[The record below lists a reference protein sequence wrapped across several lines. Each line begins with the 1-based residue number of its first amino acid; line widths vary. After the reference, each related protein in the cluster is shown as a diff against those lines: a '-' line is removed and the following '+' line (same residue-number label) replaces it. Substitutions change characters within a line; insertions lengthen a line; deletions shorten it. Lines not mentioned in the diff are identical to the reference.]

1 MHTIKQLVI
10 VFPYFQRT
18 VTFNIYMFLDLA
30 ITQENKSQIWL
41 VILKYLGLSRKS
53 HHGFSERKTDD
64 QVGSWKLGSVEK
76 MEQNHILPDTH
87 WEYLLRK
94 DREKGSVKHRLAS
107 NQKKQWRGIP
117 TPQTLVQ
124 LTGTCSRG
132 LHGPLFR
139 VCSLHV
145 FPPFWR
151 HGYAGGTHD
160 SNSQRN
166 PAWGLSAWLWNKFR
180 INQEAHTVA
189 PPAFSLGRWTARRSA
204 AKDGNEGMLVEQE
217 KVTLHDRLRSS
228 RAQSSFAGTAWIGH
242 RAQASGP
249 SGLEPGSTYWAEAYW
264 HLCWLLTRSTG
275 FRK

>member
-1 MHTIKQLVI
+1 MPTIKQLAI

-41 VILKYLGLSRKS
+41 VILKYLGLSCKS
-53 HHGFSERKTDD
+53 HHVFSERKTDD
-64 QVGSWKLGSVEK
+64 QVGSWKPGSVEK
-76 MEQNHILPDTH
+76 IEQHYILPDTH

-94 DREKGSVKHRLAS
+94 DREKGSFKHRLAS
-107 NQKKQWRGIP
+107 NQKKQWSGIP

-160 SNSQRN
+160 CNSQRN
-166 PAWGLSAWLWNKFR
+166 PAWGLSAWLWNKLR

-189 PPAFSLGRWTARRSA
+189 PPAFGLGRWTARRSA
-204 AKDGNEGMLVEQE
+204 A
-217 KVTLHDRLRSS
+217 
-228 RAQSSFAGTAWIGH
+228 
-242 RAQASGP
+242 
-249 SGLEPGSTYWAEAYW
+249 
-264 HLCWLLTRSTG
+264 
-275 FRK
+275 